1 MLDLLISN
9 SGDAPRQ
16 IASARSPC
24 VVFLTKTSEAFSSMS
39 SVTIF
44 DIKRFAVHDGPGI
57 RTTVFLKGCLLDC
70 WWCHNPES
78 RKHELE
84 AVSYLRKLGDKEIES
99 KKVYGKVL
107 KVHEIMD
114 EIMKDKIFFEES
126 GGGVTFSGGEP
137 MSQAD
142 GLLALLKACK
152 SHGLHTAIDTC
163 GYAKWQSFEKLLP
176 FTDLFLYDLKLMDA
190 GKHEQFTGVKNERII
205 RNLKK
210 LLSKKASVDIR
221 IPVIPG
227 VNDSQMEIEA
237 FMNFLQKLPGKTP
250 KVHLLPYH
258 VIADNKYI
266 KLNVKN
272 RMKGMEKAN
281 GTGVEDI
288 RDQFIDA
295 GFEISIGG

>member
-1 MLDLLISN
+1 
-9 SGDAPRQ
+9 
-16 IASARSPC
+16 
-24 VVFLTKTSEAFSSMS
+24 MS
-39 SVTIF
+39 SVTLF

-57 RTTVFLKGCLLDC
+57 RTTVFLKGCPMDC

-84 AVSYLRKLGDKEIES
+84 EVSYLRKLGDKEIES
-99 KKVYGKVL
+99 KKIYGKVL
-107 KVHEIMD
+107 KVHEIMG

-137 MSQAD
+137 LSQVD

-152 SHGLHTAIDTC
+152 IHGLHTAIDTC
-163 GYAKWQSFEKLLP
+163 GYAQWQSFEKLLP

-190 GKHEQFTGVKNERII
+190 QKHEHFTGVKNDRII

-210 LLSKKASVDIR
+210 LLSKQARVDIR

-227 VNDSQMEIEA
+227 VNDSEEEIWT
-237 FMNFLQKLPGKTP
+237 FLNFLKTLPGKSS

-258 VIADNKYI
+258 DIADNKYL
-266 KLNVKN
+266 KLNLKN
-272 RMKGMEKAN
+272 RMKGMEKIN

-288 RDQFIDA
+288 RAQFIDA
-295 GFEISIGG
+295 GFEIGIGG